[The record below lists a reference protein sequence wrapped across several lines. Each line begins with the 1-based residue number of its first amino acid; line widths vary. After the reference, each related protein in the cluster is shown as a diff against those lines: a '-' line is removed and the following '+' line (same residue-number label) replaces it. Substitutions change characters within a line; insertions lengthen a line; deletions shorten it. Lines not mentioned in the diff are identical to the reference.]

1 MFLEINSVMEK
12 TKTHYRIIIY
22 YSVVHIVKDG
32 QLCFNCIY
40 EHLVNFLSLLSFAQ
54 ECIESRG
61 LTFSSYNGLDFIQT
75 TAKYSRV

>member
-1 MFLEINSVMEK
+1 MGKNKKLVFDSV
-12 TKTHYRIIIY
+12 I
-22 YSVVHIVKDG
+22 HIVKDG

-40 EHLVNFLSLLSFAQ
+40 EHLVNFLSLLGFAQ